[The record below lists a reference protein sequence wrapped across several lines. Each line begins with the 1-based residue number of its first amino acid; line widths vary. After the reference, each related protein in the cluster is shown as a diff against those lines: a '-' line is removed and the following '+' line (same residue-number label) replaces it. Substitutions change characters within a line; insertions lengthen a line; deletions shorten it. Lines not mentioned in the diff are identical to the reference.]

1 MSVFNAVFLFVIN
14 SFYLAKALVLW
25 PCRRRAS
32 SSGKWSISMY
42 DEELSAAG
50 DAAADVYDELF
61 TSRLGDAGP
70 AAALLA
76 DLASG
81 GRALELGIG
90 TGRVA
95 LPLAALGVEV
105 WGIDASTKMVER
117 LRAKAGGADL
127 PVVIGDFAD
136 VDVPGSFRLVFVAF
150 NTFYAL

>member
-1 MSVFNAVFLFVIN
+1 
-14 SFYLAKALVLW
+14 
-25 PCRRRAS
+25 
-32 SSGKWSISMY
+32 MY

-81 GRALELGIG
+81 GRTLELGIG

-150 NTFYAL
+150 NTFTPCAARRSRCVASRTWRGAWNPVVPL